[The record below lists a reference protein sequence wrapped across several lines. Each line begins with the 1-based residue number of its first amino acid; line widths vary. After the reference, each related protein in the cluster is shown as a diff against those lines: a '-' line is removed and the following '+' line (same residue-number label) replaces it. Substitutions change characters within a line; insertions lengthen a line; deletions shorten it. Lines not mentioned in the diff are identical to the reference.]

1 MSFGFKQTI
10 TVISDTTGVGS
21 ADTDSIPYGRIH
33 TILFNST
40 AMSTTV
46 DITVTTLN
54 TSQTVWAQSNVT
66 SPITVSPRQ
75 ATHTTTG
82 GQLSLSTTGGSG
94 DGDYIYAI
102 NERIRVSVAQAG
114 DEKAGTFTIIIS

>member
-1 MSFGFKQTI
+1 MSFVYTAAV
-10 TVISDTTGVGS
+10 TVTSDTTGTGS
-21 ADTDSIPYGRIH
+21 GNTATIPYGRIH

-102 NERIRVSVAQAG
+102 NEPIRVSVVQAG
-114 DEKAGTFTIIIS
+114 DEKAGTFTFIIS